1 MPDSEKI
8 HSTVKQATYIACAT
22 VGSLANQTWQAV
34 SIEAVSMK
42 KCIYALL
49 IVLGGFNGI
58 GHEGWQITGNQV
70 NINFTQGK

>member
-1 MPDSEKI
+1 
-8 HSTVKQATYIACAT
+8 
-22 VGSLANQTWQAV
+22 
-34 SIEAVSMK
+34 MK